1 MTTRPA
7 RIRRRTGGGVIA
19 GAAVVVLVVALAGP
33 WFAPHTATEVVGLP
47 FTPPR
52 SGHPLGTDYLGSDV
66 LSRLLHGGRT
76 VVALSA
82 AATVTAYLAGTAA
95 GILAGLRHR
104 VDSVVLRPVDVLLAV
119 PPFLVLAVLA
129 TATGRG
135 TLVVVAAS
143 ALANLPGIIRV
154 VRAAT
159 LQVAVR
165 GYVEVAIAR
174 GESWPDVAV
183 RDVLPNIAAPVLADV
198 GSRIAGTIA
207 MVAGANFL
215 GLGLQ
220 PPAADW
226 ALMVAENRTG
236 LVLQPWAVVAP
247 AVLIAALT
255 ITVNLSGDEI
265 AARLRRPSRAGTT
278 TPDPAPTLRPADTA
292 IETNSGRGPVN
303 DEVDQP

>member
-1 MTTRPA
+1 MTTRLP
-7 RIRRRTGGGVIA
+7 RIRRRTEVAVA
-19 GAAVVVLVVALAGP
+19 GAAVGILVFALAGP
-33 WFAPHTATEVVGLP
+33 WFAPHTPTEVVGLP

-52 SGHPLGTDYLGSDV
+52 PGHPLGTDYLGSDV

-82 AATVTAYLAGTAA
+82 AATVVAYLAGTAA
-95 GILAGLRHR
+95 GILAGLRR
-104 VDSVVLRPVDVLLAV
+104 RADSVILRPVDVLLAI

-135 TLVVVAAS
+135 TLVVVTAS

-165 GYVEVAIAR
+165 GYVEVALAR
-174 GESWPDVAV
+174 GESWPRIAV
-183 RDVLPNIAAPVLADV
+183 RDVLPNIAAPVLADL
-198 GSRIAGTIA
+198 GSRTAGTIA

-236 LVLQPWAVVAP
+236 LVLQPWAVLAP

-255 ITVNLSGDEI
+255 VTLNLGGDEI
-265 AARLRRPSRAGTT
+265 AARLRRRVRAVTV
-278 TPDPAPTLRPADTA
+278 TPGPAVPLHPTGAA
-292 IETNSGRGPVN
+292 IGPNPGRVPVV
-303 DEVDQP
+303 DEVNQS